1 MKFNNGFYNP
11 FHYITNIKKHVAN
24 KHDVAINQYKTQKKV
39 VDEIVL
45 VLNFINNEWLPCYII
60 ARSFETPNTLIRTT
74 LVGQVNFLLV
84 DYGFTNNITA
94 YVNNEGINLNT
105 FSFVLTRVIS
115 YAPL

>member
-1 MKFNNGFYNP
+1 MDFLIYNP
-11 FHYITNIKKHVAN
+11 FHYIMNIKKHVAN

-39 VDEIVL
+39 IDEIVL
-45 VLNFINNEWLPCYII
+45 VIKFINNEWVPCYII
-60 ARSFETPNTLIRTT
+60 VRLFEIPNTLIKTT

-84 DYGFTNNITA
+84 IYGFTNNIIA
-94 YVNNEGINLNT
+94 CVNNEGINLNT